1 MPSLCKPKT
10 LIVLLLTA
18 ILSGALLLIVYPI
31 YSVSSI
37 HWPKVDS
44 YEEFLDDCDQLLEQY
59 KEGTDVPKNAW
70 PEALLRIEPRYVF
83 IEDGYINIVIST
95 GGIGDS
101 WGLIVT
107 SKDIDAVPT
116 YSLRTE
122 NPRVFRYK

>member
-1 MPSLCKPKT
+1 MLSLCKLKT
-10 LIVLLLTA
+10 LIAFLLTA
-18 ILSGALLLIVYPI
+18 ILSGVLLLVVYPI
-31 YSVSSI
+31 YSASSI

-44 YEEFLDDCDQLLEQY
+44 YEELLDGCDQLLEHY
-59 KEGTDVPKNAW
+59 TEGTDVPKNAW

-107 SKDIDAVPT
+107 SKDIDTVPT
-116 YSLRTE
+116 YAVRTE
-122 NPRVFRYK
+122 NPRIFRYK